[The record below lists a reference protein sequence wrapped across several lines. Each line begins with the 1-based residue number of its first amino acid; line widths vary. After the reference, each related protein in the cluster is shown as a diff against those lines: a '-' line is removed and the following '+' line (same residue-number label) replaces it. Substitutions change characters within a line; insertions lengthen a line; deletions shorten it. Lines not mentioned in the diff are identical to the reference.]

1 MSEEIKLPFKM
12 SLSDPLSLWRA
23 RTFWSKEPETIE
35 WLKFFGNK
43 KNSYCQILVDVGAN
57 IGIYTLYW
65 CSLNQNFHT
74 ISIEPFDEN
83 HKLLVRNTDLNGYTE
98 QVKIYKHSLSS
109 KKSYGFTEVSDKR
122 AGSSSFKF
130 NFVDSQ
136 GLCSSNLVESTT
148 LDILLGEVEGQKIIK
163 IDVDGNDFD
172 ILKGAKKSLMNKDI
186 VSILIESSENH
197 QNEISKFLLKFGF
210 ESDDRFNNLANHSDV
225 RRKAQDK
232 IERNRVYTRSHL
244 INSH

>member
-1 MSEEIKLPFKM
+1 
-12 SLSDPLSLWRA
+12 
-23 RTFWSKEPETIE
+23 
-35 WLKFFGNK
+35 
-43 KNSYCQILVDVGAN
+43 
-57 IGIYTLYW
+57 
-65 CSLNQNFHT
+65 
-74 ISIEPFDEN
+74 
-83 HKLLVRNTDLNGYTE
+83 
-98 QVKIYKHSLSS
+98 
-109 KKSYGFTEVSDKR
+109 
-122 AGSSSFKF
+122 
-130 NFVDSQ
+130 VDSQ